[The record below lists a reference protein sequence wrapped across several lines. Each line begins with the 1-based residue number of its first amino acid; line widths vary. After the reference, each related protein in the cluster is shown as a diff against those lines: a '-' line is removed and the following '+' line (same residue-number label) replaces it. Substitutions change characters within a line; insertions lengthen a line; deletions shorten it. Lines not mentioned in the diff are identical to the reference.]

1 MTRTFRPDNKFP
13 RTTDT
18 AQMKIEGLDVHIG
31 VSAILKNVNLVI
43 PDKQITCV
51 IGPSGCGKS
60 TLLRS
65 MNRLIDSTEGARI
78 EGRILIG
85 DEDIV
90 HSGEHITELRR
101 RIGLVSQKPSP
112 LPMSIFENI
121 AYGCQIHGIRNR
133 RKLRMVVRHY
143 LEAVGLWD
151 EVAERLHTPAS
162 RLSIGQQQRL
172 CLARSLAVEP
182 QFILADEAT
191 SALDPIASR
200 NVEELFVRLK
210 SDYSIIMVTHTLRQA
225 RRIADHVVF
234 MYLGEVIEAG
244 PAAQVFDNPQH
255 ELTKK
260 YLSGAF
266 S

>member
-1 MTRTFRPDNKFP
+1 MIFRPDHKFTHEAEAS
-13 RTTDT
+13 RM
-18 AQMKIEGLDVHIG
+18 QIEGLNVHIG
-31 VSAILKNVNLVI
+31 EQHILKEVNLTI
-43 PDKQITCV
+43 PDKRITCV

-65 MNRLIDSTEGARI
+65 MNRLIDSVEGARI
-78 EGRILIG
+78 EGKILIG
-85 DEDIV
+85 GTNLVD
-90 HSGEHITELRR
+90 SGEHLTDLRR
-101 RIGLVSQKPSP
+101 RIGLVSQKPCP
-112 LPMSIFENI
+112 LPMSIFENV
-121 AYGCQIHGIRNR
+121 AYGCQVHGIRNR
-133 RKLRMVVRHY
+133 QKLKMVVRHY

-151 EVAERLHTPAS
+151 EVAGRLNAPATS
-162 RLSIGQQQRL
+162 LSLGQQQRL

-200 NVEELFVRLK
+200 NVEELFVKLK
-210 SDYSIIMVTHTLRQA
+210 GDYSSIMVTHTLRQA
-225 RRIADHVVF
+225 RRIADYVVF
-234 MYLGEVIEAG
+234 MYLGEVVEAG
-244 PAAQVFDNPQH
+244 SAEQIFENPQH